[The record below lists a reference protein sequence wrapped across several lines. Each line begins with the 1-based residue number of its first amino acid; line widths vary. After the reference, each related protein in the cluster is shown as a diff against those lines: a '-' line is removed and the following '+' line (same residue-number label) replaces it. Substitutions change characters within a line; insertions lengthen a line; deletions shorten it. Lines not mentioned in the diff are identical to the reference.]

1 MLALYSEFS
10 DDPGSYDY
18 QRFELHPALCR
29 SQCGSIVWRD
39 EVVRRADI
47 DAAPVLAQRS
57 GAGTG
62 ADV

>member
-1 MLALYSEFS
+1 MLALYSEYG
-10 DDPGSYDY
+10 DDPGCYGHLL
-18 QRFELHPALCR
+18 FELHPALCR

-57 GAGTG
+57 GAATG